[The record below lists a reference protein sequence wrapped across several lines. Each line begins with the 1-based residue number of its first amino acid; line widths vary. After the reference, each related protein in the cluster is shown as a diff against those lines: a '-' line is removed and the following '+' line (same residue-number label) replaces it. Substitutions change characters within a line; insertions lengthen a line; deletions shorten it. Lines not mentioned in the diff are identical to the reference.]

1 MNEEQEQNKEEEKE
15 DEDDYDYKQQDQ
27 EKECDLKRDI
37 RDKDREEYW
46 SDHGMDD
53 FENEMDDAGRI
64 NNFIIEIS
72 NLIYRVALVLCTAR
86 P

>member
-1 MNEEQEQNKEEEKE
+1 
-15 DEDDYDYKQQDQ
+15 
-27 EKECDLKRDI
+27 
-37 RDKDREEYW
+37 
-46 SDHGMDD
+46 MDD